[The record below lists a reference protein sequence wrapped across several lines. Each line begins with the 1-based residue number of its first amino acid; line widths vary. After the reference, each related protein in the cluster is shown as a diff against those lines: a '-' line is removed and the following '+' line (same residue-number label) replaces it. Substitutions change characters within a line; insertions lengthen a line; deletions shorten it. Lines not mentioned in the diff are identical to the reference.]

1 MLKNS
6 SYTHIFCYT
15 IHFTMTLKVDV
26 PDTNTMLKTI
36 TQHAKQNS
44 DNYNG
49 FQRCY
54 GQGKDY

>member
-1 MLKNS
+1 VQ
-6 SYTHIFCYT
+6 YT
-15 IHFTMTLKVDV
+15 ITNVKKFFTIHLTLKVDV

-36 TQHAKQNS
+36 TQHGKQNS

-54 GQGKDY
+54 GQGKDN